1 MGHGG
6 TTGAAGCGSSAWP
19 GAWRP
24 GRAAGRLQLLAEQ
37 GCEHQAVIP
46 VGKAAIELCRP
57 ACPHQLRSAPGH
69 FPIPPVLRDAEVD
82 EGLHQLG
89 RKVVWV

>member
-1 MGHGG
+1 MLG
-6 TTGAAGCGSSAWP
+6 
-19 GAWRP
+19 
-24 GRAAGRLQLLAEQ
+24 LLAEQ

-46 VGKAAIELCRP
+46 VGKAAIELQA
-57 ACPHQLRSAPGH
+57 ACPHQLRQRPGILL
-69 FPIPPVLRDAEVD
+69 IPPVLRDVEVD